1 MSESKRVK
9 KVGSGFSRGAKIANR
24 AIDHR
29 RRIDLRNG
37 AIPIVRTTSHRK
49 QSKNLAAKAQRALS
63 RWQPTQGARISNSA
77 PYQVID
83 FFCGCGG
90 MSAGFAALGLVVPS
104 FKIVGGCD
112 LNPDAAASYEENYNV
127 PCLLQDLAT
136 LKPNRRTL
144 KALLGRFPA
153 FNPTR
158 PMVLIGCA
166 PCQGF
171 TSHRK
176 KRWHQDDE
184 RNGLVETFAALA
196 AAIQP
201 ECIVVENV
209 PELLSHKYWGH
220 FDAAK
225 EILESV
231 GYKVRASIYNS
242 ASFGVPQERFRALM
256 IGMRKDFVLPAPLV
270 PHERFLTVRDAIGN
284 LPAVLPGE
292 YDPSDAL
299 HRCARHRKETIRTIR
314 AVPKDG
320 GSRPA
325 GVGPRCL
332 DEVKGFYDVYGR
344 LRWDSPAITVT
355 HYARNPASGR
365 YVHPD
370 QDRGLTMREAA
381 LLQSFPVGYS
391 FTGSF
396 DSIFQQIG
404 EAVPPKFSCAIAAH
418 VFTELLSADPSANEF
433 LSAVRPITVPVSNS
447 YSSVIAGIK
456 LSRNKK

>member
-9 KVGSGFSRGAKIANR
+9 KVGSGFASGTKIANR
-24 AIDHR
+24 AIDRQR
-29 RRIDLRNG
+29 RTDLGNG
-37 AIPIVRTTSHRK
+37 AIPFVRTTSYRK
-49 QSKNLAAKAQRALS
+49 HTKNWAAKAQRALS
-63 RWQPTQGARISNSA
+63 RWQPTQVVRIPNTA

-112 LNPDAAASYEENYNV
+112 VNPDAAASYEANYNA
-127 PCLLQDLAT
+127 PCLLQDLTT

-144 KALLGRFPA
+144 KALLRRFPA
-153 FNPTR
+153 YDPTQ
-158 PMVLIGCA
+158 PVVLIGCA

-176 KRWHQDDE
+176 KHWHRDDE
-184 RNGLVETFAALA
+184 RNSLVETFAALA

-209 PELLSHKYWGH
+209 PELLSHKYWSH
-220 FDAAK
+220 FATAK
-225 EILESV
+225 EILERA
-231 GYKVRASIYNS
+231 GYKVHASIYNS
-242 ASFGVPQERFRALM
+242 ASFGVPQERFRALT

-292 YDPSDAL
+292 YDPSDTF
-299 HRCARHRKETIRTIR
+299 HRCTRHKRETIRTIR

-332 DEVKGFYDVYGR
+332 DKVKGFYDVYGR

-355 HYARNPASGR
+355 RYARNPASGR

-404 EAVPPKFSCAIAAH
+404 EAVPPKFSCAVAAH
-418 VFTELLSADPSANEF
+418 VLTELLSADPSANEF

-456 LSRNKK
+456 LSRNNK

>member
-1 MSESKRVK
+1 M
-9 KVGSGFSRGAKIANR
+9 GIGAASGPKIASR
-24 AIDHR
+24 AIDR
-29 RRIDLRNG
+29 QCRTDLG
-37 AIPIVRTTSHRK
+37 HGGIPFDRTTSYRK
-49 QSKNLAAKAQRALS
+49 HAKNLASKVQKALS
-63 RWQPTQGARISNSA
+63 RWQPTQVVRLPNTA

-104 FKIVGGCD
+104 FKVVGGCD
-112 LNPDAAASYEENYNV
+112 INLDASASYEANYGA
-127 PCLLQDLAT
+127 PCLLQDLT
-136 LKPNRRTL
+136 KLKPNRRSL
-144 KALLGRFPA
+144 EALLRRFPA
-153 FNPTR
+153 YDPTR
-158 PMVLIGCA
+158 PVVLIGCA

-176 KRWHQDDE
+176 KHWHRDDE
-184 RNGLVETFAALA
+184 RNRLVETFAALA

-201 ECIVVENV
+201 ECVVVENV
-209 PELLSHKYWGH
+209 PELLSHKYWSR
-220 FDAAK
+220 FVTAK
-225 EILESV
+225 GILEKA
-231 GYKVRASIYNS
+231 GYKVHASIYNS
-242 ASFGVPQERFRALM
+242 ASFGVPQERFRTLM
-256 IGMRKDFVLPAPLV
+256 IGMRKDFVLPAPLI

-299 HRCARHRKETIRTIR
+299 HRCARHRRETIRTIR

-344 LRWDSPAITVT
+344 LRWDRPAITIT
-355 HYARNPASGR
+355 RYARNPASGR

-381 LLQSFPVGYS
+381 LLQSFPGGYS
-391 FTGSF
+391 FLGSF

-404 EAVPPKFSCAIAAH
+404 EAVPPKFSCAVAAH
-418 VFTELLSADPSANEF
+418 VLTLM
-433 LSAVRPITVPVSNS
+433 
-447 YSSVIAGIK
+447 
-456 LSRNKK
+456 

>member
-1 MSESKRVK
+1 MKIESA
-9 KVGSGFSRGAKIANR
+9 SGAEIASR
-24 AIDHR
+24 AIDLQCR
-29 RRIDLRNG
+29 SNLGNG
-37 AIPIVRTTSHRK
+37 VIPFGRSASYRK
-49 QSKNLAAKAQRALS
+49 HAKKLATKAQQALS
-63 RWQPTQGARISNSA
+63 RWQPAQVARLPNTA

-83 FFCGCGG
+83 FFSGCGG

-112 LNPDAAASYEENYNV
+112 INPNAAASYEANYGA
-127 PCLLQDLAT
+127 PCLLQDLT
-136 LKPNRRTL
+136 RLKPNRRALKTL
-144 KALLGRFPA
+144 LKRFPA
-153 FNPTR
+153 YDPER
-158 PMVLIGCA
+158 PVVLIGCA

-176 KRWHQDDE
+176 KHWYRDDE
-184 RNGLVETFAALA
+184 RNSLVETFSALA

-201 ECIVVENV
+201 ECVVVENV
-209 PELLSHKYWGH
+209 PELLSYKYWPR
-220 FDAAK
+220 FATAK
-225 EILESV
+225 GILERA
-231 GYKVRASIYNS
+231 GYKVQASIYNS
-242 ASFGVPQERFRALM
+242 ASFGVPQERFRTLM
-256 IGMRKDFVLPAPLV
+256 IGMRKDFVLPAPFV

-284 LPAVLPGE
+284 LPPVLPGE
-292 YDPSDAL
+292 YDPSDTL
-299 HRCARHRKETIRTIR
+299 HRCARHRLETIRTIR

-332 DEVKGFYDVYGR
+332 DKVKGFYDVYGR
-344 LRWDSPAITVT
+344 LRWDSPAITIT

-381 LLQSFPVGYS
+381 LLQSFPGGYS
-391 FTGSF
+391 FKGSF

-404 EAVPPKFSCAIAAH
+404 EAVPPKFSCAVAAH
-418 VFTELLSADPSANEF
+418 VLTELLSAAPSSKEF
-433 LSAVRPITVPVSNS
+433 SSAVQPIADPVSSS

-456 LSRNKK
+456 RSRNNK